1 MGTVGLSVV
10 PSFFC
15 LSLAAMAVTV
25 SSPCHGERSF
35 IDAVSTGQFDLFLR
49 YRFEHVDDGEPGI
62 EDANANTLRT
72 ALGYNTGSFYDL
84 GVYLQLEDVRALGRE
99 SFNDGGANGVT
110 DHALVVDPE
119 GTEVNQANLRY
130 DGLPRTVL
138 RVGRQEIAHR
148 EAPLHRFVGNV
159 LWRQNWQ
166 SFDAFRILNLS
177 IPYAALDYA
186 YVWNVNT
193 IFGEDNP
200 LPGRSDFPM
209 DSHLLRAEYTGLAL
223 GKLEAYTYLLDFDDR
238 VSERFS
244 TATGGLRLE
253 GDQGLTPNATL
264 TYAGEFARQYD
275 YAENS
280 NDIDVNYY
288 LGEVGLSYN
297 LGWQLQTVALN
308 VGYEVLE
315 GDGGVDAFQTPLGT
329 NHAFQ
334 GWADRFLITPGDGV
348 EDLYVTLKLS
358 AFGAV
363 LLAVYHDFNADREGY
378 DYGREW
384 DVVLE
389 RPLGRGFL
397 VGVKYAHYEA
407 DRNAINV
414 IRNSTDGQA
423 FDLSKTWAYLQF
435 RF

>member
-1 MGTVGLSVV
+1 MGTGQKSPSGVA
-10 PSFFC
+10 SFFC
-15 LSLAAMAVTV
+15 LSLAAMV
-25 SSPCHGERSF
+25 SSPCHGESSL
-35 IDAVSTGQFDLFLR
+35 IDALSTGQFDLFLR

-119 GTEVNQANLRY
+119 GTEINQANLRY
-130 DGLPRTVL
+130 EGLPRTVL

-264 TYAGEFARQYD
+264 TYAGEFAHQRD

-288 LGEVGLSYN
+288 LGEVGVSYN

-358 AFGAV
+358 AFGAA
-363 LLAVYHDFNADREGY
+363 LIAVYHDLNADNEGY
-378 DYGREW
+378 DYGHEW
-384 DVVLE
+384 DIALE

-397 VGVKYAHYEA
+397 VGVSYAHYEA
-407 DRNAINV
+407 DRNATNV
-414 IRNSTDGQA
+414 LRNSADGQA